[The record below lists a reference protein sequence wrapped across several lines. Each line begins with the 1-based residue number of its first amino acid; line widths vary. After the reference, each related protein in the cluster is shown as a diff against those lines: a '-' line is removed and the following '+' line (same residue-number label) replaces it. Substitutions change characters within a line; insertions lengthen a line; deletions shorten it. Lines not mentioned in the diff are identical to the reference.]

1 MQLFWENDYKEDGY
15 YVFDNPSIEVI
26 EQTKH
31 YLSKSFSLCSYQ
43 LI

>member
-26 EQTKH
+26 EQTK
-31 YLSKSFSLCSYQ
+31 Q
-43 LI
+43 LPLKIFFFM